1 VIVINFVLVLLSN
14 SNAAASSRLEHG
26 LGFMQ
31 GWFCDVF
38 IYNYSFC
45 QRLLGIFGPTS
56 GWMES
61 AAFPNPEDM
70 SKRVDMDSVQD

>member
-1 VIVINFVLVLLSN
+1 
-14 SNAAASSRLEHG
+14 
-26 LGFMQ
+26 MQ